1 MRVFKFGGASVK
13 DAEAFFNVFRIL
25 QDHLDSSL
33 WVVVS
38 AIGKTT
44 NHLEELHSLWRKGQL
59 TDSSWKPLFDLHSK
73 IAQPLGLDGQQHQW
87 LTIWKELTQKAQQEP
102 VGHFDQTY
110 DDWVSYGELL
120 STSLLSEWCNTQGLK
135 NQWVDARQWLTT
147 DERYRDARV
156 QWEFTQH
163 QLRAIPP
170 HSITITQGFIGHS
183 GVSTTTLGRE
193 GSDYTAAIIA
203 HCLDAEELI
212 IWKDVPGML
221 NADPKKFDDAI
232 FIPQLSYREA
242 LELAYYGASV
252 IHPKTIQPLQSK
264 NIPLNIRSFI
274 QPQSAGTLITQS
286 GSDQYPTCTIV
297 KEKQTLLSIS
307 TKDGS
312 FVVEDNIMEIFHHL
326 IHIGIKVQLME
337 NSALSFSLCVQ
348 AENEKMEELY
358 EVLQKKYHIK
368 YNFPVTLVTLRHYQE
383 ADLKK
388 WNQPVLLEQKN
399 RSTIRW
405 VMESSVQQ

>member
-1 MRVFKFGGASVK
+1 MKVFKFGGASVK
-13 DAEAFFNVFRIL
+13 DAEAFFNVYRIL
-25 QDHLDSSL
+25 QDHLESPL

-44 NHLEELHSLWRKGQL
+44 NHLEELHSQWRNGAL
-59 TDSSWKPLFDLHSK
+59 TDSSWTALFDLHLK
-73 IAQPLGLDGQQHQW
+73 IAQPLGLEGQHHQW
-87 LTIWKELTQKAQQEP
+87 LTIWNELKQKAQQEP
-102 VGHFDQTY
+102 HGHFDETY

-135 NQWVDARQWLTT
+135 NQWTDARQWLST
-147 DERYRDARV
+147 DNRHRDARV
-156 QWEFTQH
+156 LWKETQ
-163 QLRAIPP
+163 QKLK
-170 HSITITQGFIGHS
+170 SISTLPVTITQGFIGHC
-183 GVSTTTLGRE
+183 GTHTTTLGRE

-203 HCLDAEELI
+203 HCLDAEELV

-221 NADPKKFDDAI
+221 NADPKKFADAI

-252 IHPKTIQPLQSK
+252 IHPKTIQPLQTK

-274 QPQSAGTLITQS
+274 QPQNSGTLISQL
-286 GSDQYPTCTIV
+286 GAAHYPTCTIL
-297 KEKQTLLSIS
+297 KENQTLLSIS
-307 TKDGS
+307 TRDGS

-348 AENEKMEELY
+348 AEKEKLDELY
-358 EVLQKKYHIK
+358 QVLQTKYHIK
-368 YNFPVTLVTLRHYQE
+368 YNHPVTLVTLRHYEE
-383 ADLKK
+383 ADLIK

-399 RSTIRW
+399 RSTVRW
-405 VMESSVQQ
+405 VMGSNVHQ